1 MISIA
6 ITLTKEMWELNKI
19 TGRNLSFL
27 FPKINTATES
37 TTSRDNSITINS
49 PIIVISKPQIRTNSK
64 TRTNIWPCKKI
75 MDTFGIYQKGLP
87 EYIIST

>member
-49 PIIVISKPQIRTNSK
+49 PILVYPNQKYEQTQRTQRIYGFAKKLWIPSG
-64 TRTNIWPCKKI
+64 TNRR
-75 MDTFGIYQKGLP
+75 GYQN
-87 EYIIST
+87 I